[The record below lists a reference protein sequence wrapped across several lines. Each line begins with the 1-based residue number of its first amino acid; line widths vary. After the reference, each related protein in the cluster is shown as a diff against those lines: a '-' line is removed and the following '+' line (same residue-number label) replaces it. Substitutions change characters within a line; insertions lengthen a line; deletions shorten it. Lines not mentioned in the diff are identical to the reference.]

1 VLRLIEGPVWIAIG
15 VVICAAAYATG
26 LGTFREPGAGFV
38 AAVAGLFIIAVGSVV
53 SVTRGSGPE
62 KEEKVKAI
70 SNSTRMPLVQCP
82 AFKMAYT
89 VAILLFYA
97 IFLNPLGYIV
107 TTFIAL
113 FALFYDLSRRR
124 WAVPLFA
131 SVVSVAVTYIVFEVW
146 LKSQLPRGI
155 LPWW

>member
-1 VLRLIEGPVWIAIG
+1 LRLIEGPVWIAIG
-15 VVICAAAYATG
+15 VVICASAYSTG
-26 LGTFREPGAGFV
+26 FGTFREPGAGFV
-38 AAVAGLFIIAVGSVV
+38 AVVAGLFIIAVGSGL

-62 KEEKVKAI
+62 EEKKAKTI
-70 SNSTRMPLVQCP
+70 GNTAGTPLIRRP

-107 TTFIAL
+107 TTLIAL
-113 FALFYDLSRRR
+113 FALFCDLSSRR

-131 SVVSVAVTYIVFEVW
+131 STVSVAVTYLVFEVW
-146 LKSQLPRGI
+146 LRSQLPRGI

>member
-1 VLRLIEGPVWIAIG
+1 MMLRLLEGPVWIAIG
-15 VVICAAAYATG
+15 VVICAFAYSTG
-26 LGTFREPGAGFV
+26 FGTFREPGAGFV
-38 AAVAGLFIIAVGSVV
+38 AFVAGLFIIAVGSLV
-53 SVTRGSGPE
+53 SVTGRPESQEPE
-62 KEEKVKAI
+62 KPSAPTSV
-70 SNSTRMPLVQCP
+70 MPVLQRPV
-82 AFKMAYT
+82 FRMAYT

-97 IFLNPLGYIV
+97 IFLNPLGYIA

-124 WAVPLFA
+124 LAAPLFA
-131 SVVSVAVTYIVFEVW
+131 STVSVAVTYLVFEVW